1 MLVEQPDPKTAQQ
14 RSILWRR
21 WKESGWHRGV
31 NVIDAIHE
39 RKAQPGDVIRF
50 VAPDHERE
58 MTLEQLF
65 SEGGRLASVL
75 LEIGVQPG
83 ESIALHVPN
92 WPEAL
97 VATYAAFLL
106 RAVLVPIP
114 AIYRPSEVRFILED
128 ANVKTYVV
136 GDRWRK
142 HDYLA
147 DLSQITSDSGLERVI
162 VIGEAPPGFL
172 AWADIVERAVTAP
185 LVPVDAYQVPAD
197 QAAILVYTSGST
209 ANPKGAV
216 HSHDT
221 ILAEFRQG
229 RDSFGR
235 PGWHLAAFPGGH
247 LGGLM
252 SVMRPLLFGGGTA
265 VLDHWDAEVAA
276 HLVDELGIA
285 SITGP
290 PYYLAT
296 LLDAAERQGANL
308 RSIEDFSTGGA
319 GVPAALIERADQ
331 AGFHPYRTYG
341 STEHPTV
348 ATNAPNDNLHDRSQT
363 DGVLLGGAEI
373 RIVDESDHDLPVG
386 SEGEIVT
393 RGPDQFLGYTS
404 PAANQASFTKD
415 GWFRTGDLGSWTA
428 RGRLVVTGR
437 KKDVISRG
445 GEKLS
450 ALEIEDIL
458 ARHPSVA
465 EAAVIGAPDPLY
477 GERAC
482 AFVVLKPGAA
492 LSIEDVRIHFA
503 KASVARQ
510 KTPELLFIETE
521 LPRTA
526 AGKVHKLRLRE
537 RLAERASRTT

>member
-1 MLVEQPDPKTAQQ
+1 
-14 RSILWRR
+14 
-21 WKESGWHRGV
+21 V
-31 NVIDAIHE
+31 NVIDVIHE
-39 RKAQPGDVIRF
+39 RAVRPGDEIRF
-50 VAPDHERE
+50 VAPDHSGAI
-58 MTLEQLF
+58 TLERLF
-65 SEGGRLASVL
+65 DEGGRLASVL
-75 LEIGVQPG
+75 LDSGVRPG
-83 ESIALHVPN
+83 ESIALHAPN

-97 VATYAAFLL
+97 TAIYAAFLL

-114 AIYRPSEVRFILED
+114 AIYRPTEVRFILED
-128 ANVKTYVV
+128 AKVRTYVV
-136 GDRWRK
+136 ADRWRK

-147 DLSQITSDSGLERVI
+147 DLSKVTSASALERVI
-162 VIGEAPPGFL
+162 VIGEAPSGCL
-172 AWADIVERAVTAP
+172 AWADLVERATDATV
-185 LVPVDAYQVPAD
+185 VPVGAFRVPGD
-197 QAAILVYTSGST
+197 EAAFLVYTSGST
-209 ANPKGAV
+209 ANPKGAC

-221 ILAEFRQG
+221 ILAEFHQG
-229 RDSFGR
+229 RASFGR
-235 PGWHLAAFPGGH
+235 PGWHLVAFPAGH

-276 HLVDELGIA
+276 QLVDELGIA
-285 SITGP
+285 TLTGP

-296 LLDAAERQGANL
+296 LMDAADGQGTSL
-308 RSIEDFSTGGA
+308 RSIQDFSTGGA
-319 GVPAALIERADQ
+319 GVPAALIERADE

-348 ATNAPNDNLHDRSQT
+348 ATNSPEDSLHDRSQT
-363 DGVLLGGAEI
+363 DGVLLSGAEL
-373 RIVDESDHDLPVG
+373 RIVDESDQEIADG

-404 PAANQASFTKD
+404 ASANKVSFTSD
-415 GWFRTGDLGSWTA
+415 GWFRTGDLGSWVSN
-428 RGRLVVTGR
+428 GRLVVTGR

-492 LSIEDVRIHFA
+492 LSIDDVRLHFA
-503 KASVARQ
+503 NASVARQ
-510 KTPELLFIETE
+510 KTPELLFIEQD

-526 AGKVHKLRLRE
+526 AGKVQKLRLRE
-537 RLAERASRTT
+537 RLAESASNTT